1 VLQFIEKIHGGRA
14 NYPRRFRDC
23 REESAVVLF
32 CKSSLASRPALRYKL
47 PPMNR
52 LPIFF
57 AILAAMLG
65 LTGCLQI
72 EKIVKLKPDGSGTVE
87 ETLVMSKATLDQ
99 MQQMMASFGG
109 DKAKAKPPELMD
121 EAKLKEAAGKM
132 GEGVTFVSATKISG
146 EKGEGFKAIYAFTD
160 INKLKVDQNP
170 SSAMPGQGGPKP
182 GGEKDKKEPVVFR
195 FAKGSPAELAV
206 TLPQPE
212 VKPKKEQPPG
222 MEDMAMQM
230 MQQMFKDMKITLAV
244 EVQGAIK
251 DTNAEY
257 RDGSRVTLIDLDMN
271 KLLADPAKFKELA
284 KANPQSLQEGKAL
297 LKGIEGIKIESA
309 PEVKIKFQ

>member
-1 VLQFIEKIHGGRA
+1 
-14 NYPRRFRDC
+14 
-23 REESAVVLF
+23 
-32 CKSSLASRPALRYKL
+32 
-47 PPMNR
+47 MNR

-57 AILAAMLG
+57 AALAAMLG

-72 EKIVKLKPDGSGTVE
+72 EKTVKLKPDGSGTVE
-87 ETLVMSKATLDQ
+87 ETLVMSKATLAQ

-109 DKAKAKPPELMD
+109 DKATAKPPELMD

-146 EKGEGFKAIYAFTD
+146 EQGEGFKAIYAFTD

-170 SSAMPGQGGPKP
+170 SSAMPGQKP
-182 GGEKDKKEPVVFR
+182 PSEKDKKEPVVFR
-195 FAKGSPAELAV
+195 FTKGSLAELAI

-222 MEDMAMQM
+222 MEDMAIQM

-244 EVQGAIK
+244 EVEGAIK
-251 DTNAEY
+251 ETNAEY
-257 RDGSRVTLIDLDMN
+257 RDGSRVTLVEMDLN
-271 KLLADPAKFKELA
+271 KLLGDPVKLKEVA
-284 KANPQSLQEGKAL
+284 KANPQSLAEAKAL
-297 LKGIEGIKIESA
+297 LKSIEGVKIESS